1 VLIQSESA
9 YIYHFDARRFA
20 GQLGGTRMA
29 FIGNPRDQTV
39 DYETARDSW
48 TLTFKDNMDPETLR
62 TDGARPAHASPGWS
76 PSVYRPIIDTLQDGL
91 FPLPSG
97 GGKRTAF

>member
-1 VLIQSESA
+1 
-9 YIYHFDARRFA
+9 
-20 GQLGGTRMA
+20 M
-29 FIGNPRDQTV
+29 

-48 TLTFKDNMDPETLR
+48 TLTFKDNMVPETPT

-76 PSVYRPIIDTLQDGL
+76 PFVYRPIIEKLQDGL

-97 GGKRTAF
+97 GGKKTVF